1 MCKIE
6 IRYYEYKNRIWSFNR
21 RRIFDIYVSESGGPA
36 LAAEVPVAVVEVPVA
51 VVEVPVAAVE
61 VPVAVVEVPVAAVEV
76 PVEIPVEVPAAGLER
91 FFLTES

>member
-51 VVEVPVAAVE
+51 
-61 VPVAVVEVPVAAVEV
+61 AVEV